1 MNSYDEV
8 KRKEII
14 KYQYMIQEQKFENI
28 KKQELLAE
36 YLKQYICYKH
46 LLERNQI
53 FEQTNQ
59 ITDKT

>member
-1 MNSYDEV
+1 MQDDVNSYDEV

-46 LLERNQI
+46 LLERN
-53 FEQTNQ
+53 
-59 ITDKT
+59 

>member
-1 MNSYDEV
+1 MQEDVNSYDEV

-28 KKQELLAE
+28 KKKELVAE

-46 LLERNQI
+46 LLERN
-53 FEQTNQ
+53 
-59 ITDKT
+59 